1 MRTYLDFEKPIADI
15 DARIERLGDAED
27 ASKLKARRDRVLRQV
42 YRRLGAWQTVQVARH
57 PERPSAVDVLR
68 GLTEP
73 FVPLAGDPLL
83 DDDSG
88 LLGGLGRLGGYSV
101 VTLATDRRVRDGGP
115 GAAGFRKVERLIRLA
130 DRLVLP
136 LVAFVDVPALA
147 PADAARALALAGC
160 IEAALALRA
169 PLVSVVVGEA
179 VGDEGYALTIAD
191 RTLMLEYAV
200 AYPVTP
206 ELAAETLWQDPTQ
219 VKAAAEAL
227 KPTARELADLGLID
241 GIVPE
246 PPGAA
251 HRDPGAAIAAVGDAV
266 VGAIAQLIDTPGRD
280 LWRQRRDRIQSIATA
295 ERAGAAGA

>member
-206 ELAAETLWQDPTQ
+206 ERAAETLWQDPTQ

>member
-83 DDDSG
+83 GDDAG
-88 LLGGLGRLGGYSV
+88 LLGGLGRIGGYSV
-101 VTLATDRRVRDGGP
+101 VTLATDRRVHDGGP

-200 AYPVTP
+200 AYAVTP
-206 ELAAETLWQDPTQ
+206 ERAAETLWQDPTQ

-241 GIVPE
+241 GVVPE

>member
-27 ASKLKARRDRVLRQV
+27 ASKLKARRDRMLRQV
-42 YRRLGAWQTVQVARH
+42 YRRLGAWQTVHVARH

-68 GLTEP
+68 GLTEL
-73 FVPLAGDPLL
+73 FVPLAGDLL
-83 DDDSG
+83 LGDDAG
-88 LLGGLGRLGGYSV
+88 LLGGLGRIGGYSV
-101 VTLATDRRVRDGGP
+101 VTLATDRRARDGGP
-115 GAAGFRKVERLIRLA
+115 GAAGFRKVERMIRLA
-130 DRLVLP
+130 DRLALP
-136 LVAFVDVPALA
+136 LVVFVDVPALA
-147 PADAARALALAGC
+147 PADAARPLALAGC

-206 ELAAETLWQDPTQ
+206 ERAAETLWQDPTQ
-219 VKAAAEAL
+219 AKAAAEAL

-266 VGAIAQLIDTPGRD
+266 VGAIVQLIDTPGRD
-280 LWRQRRDRIQSIATA
+280 LWRQRRARIQSIATA
-295 ERAGAAGA
+295 ERAGAVGA